1 MHTSRKIVWAEG
13 VFLGQQHFQQWEI
26 AISEHYQRINKYQ
39 LDNGFGLCQLV
50 INQAELD
57 GGLFKVESIITLMPD
72 GRWICFNQDFSE
84 NPLTIKLDR
93 ELESIY
99 IALPRSEVVS
109 GISGYPEVE
118 VNKTAWQANYQ
129 NCQDLYDS
137 SREREILYAHQ
148 QFFLTKDKSLEAS
161 CSLIKIAELKK
172 INANQFG
179 FCEYI
184 PPIIQLSASKCLSD
198 LIVQIRNELNN
209 KISQLKRRFKNAPAL
224 AIRDQSSLSYDLM
237 LLTLLSKHYVGISH
251 FEQQTQTSPKQLYIY
266 LTQFLAEL
274 KGFALEDDLS
284 VAPFDNNN
292 LYELFK
298 SCQLDL
304 IKMLEKT
311 DPIDNRLLTLN
322 KKSEILY
329 HSDLL
334 KDIFDDK
341 SFIYLEVKVNQE
353 MPEWHTRFERGVK
366 LGSINKIHEIF
377 ASAVSGVK
385 LKYAKRPPSAI
396 TVKPNCEY
404 FQILTEGPYW
414 QQVIDD
420 EHLAIL
426 INKEFIF
433 AKLNLIIVDG

>member
-1 MHTSRKIVWAEG
+1 M
-13 VFLGQQHFQQWEI
+13 
-26 AISEHYQRINKYQ
+26 
-39 LDNGFGLCQLV
+39 
-50 INQAELD
+50 
-57 GGLFKVESIITLMPD
+57 
-72 GRWICFNQDFSE
+72 
-84 NPLTIKLDR
+84 
-93 ELESIY
+93 
-99 IALPRSEVVS
+99 
-109 GISGYPEVE
+109 
-118 VNKTAWQANYQ
+118 NYLQ
-129 NCQDLYDS
+129 
-137 SREREILYAHQ
+137 
-148 QFFLTKDKSLEAS
+148 
-161 CSLIKIAELKK
+161 
-172 INANQFG
+172 
-179 FCEYI
+179 
-184 PPIIQLSASKCLSD
+184 
-198 LIVQIRNELNN
+198 
-209 KISQLKRRFKNAPAL
+209 
-224 AIRDQSSLSYDLM
+224 
-237 LLTLLSKHYVGISH
+237 
-251 FEQQTQTSPKQLYIY
+251 
-266 LTQFLAEL
+266 
-274 KGFALEDDLS
+274 
-284 VAPFDNNN
+284 
-292 LYELFK
+292 

-311 DPIDNRLLTLN
+311 DPIANRLLTLN

-353 MPEWHTRFERGVK
+353 VPEWHTRFERGVK